1 MKEWVASSH
10 VGGSQWH
17 CLNFSFLYTLI
28 FFLLLFVIDVGLKIF
43 VVVIYIVCNYLV
55 ICYRQQVESLK
66 RELTASERDFRSQVS
81 LKSKRNSV
89 SYLNGDN
96 WVPSTNITVFSM
108 LRWMNF
114 GTHINTNCAASR
126 SVLLKFIHFLFS
138 VLLAVRPGNRTS
150 KSLTQI
156 HSDPHI

>member
-1 MKEWVASSH
+1 MLADL
-10 VGGSQWH
+10 WH
-17 CLNFSFLYTLI
+17 CLNFSFLYT
-28 FFLLLFVIDVGLKIF
+28 FFFFTVICNWCWFEFKIF
-43 VVVIYIVCNYLV
+43 VVIYIVCSCLA

-81 LKSKRNSV
+81 LKSKRKSV
-89 SYLNGDN
+89 SYWNGDN

-114 GTHINTNCAASR
+114 GTHINTNRAASR

-156 HSDPHI
+156 HTSKQAHSDPHI